1 MKLRGIYPIVPTPF
15 FDSGAVDEESID
27 KVTGFMAE
35 RGVQGLAV
43 LGALGEGHKLDE
55 SERTQVIERF
65 KEALPA
71 GLGLVAGVRA
81 AATDLA
87 VRMAQKASR
96 LGADALLLGPL
107 PVQNDKALHTYY
119 QKVSDAVDVP
129 VIVHDFPA
137 ATGIT
142 MTPELIADIFKTCG
156 SVQYI
161 KLEDPPTGPK
171 MDAVWA
177 LTGKELEVFGA
188 LGGMY
193 AFEELDRG
201 AIGIMTGFAYPELLV
216 IMTGFAYPELLVE
229 LYRRYDSGDTNG
241 AAQLFYDI
249 LPLIRLEFQPGIGVS
264 LRKHIL
270 VRRGVFTS
278 AYVRHPGPQADAKT
292 LEHLF
297 RIVDHI
303 RKRGYK
309 ISDAYNGLQE
319 SL

>member
-1 MKLRGIYPIVPTPF
+1 MLDKDISSHYNYQSSAEEMKMRLKGIYPIVPTPF
-15 FDSGAVDEESID
+15 FSSGVVDTESID
-27 KVTGFMAE
+27 KVTSFMAK
-35 RGVQGLAV
+35 RGVHGLAV

-55 SERTQVIERF
+55 SERSQVIERYRN
-65 KEALPA
+65 ALPD
-71 GLGLVAGVRA
+71 GLGLVVGVRA

-87 VRMAQKASR
+87 VRMAQNASR

-107 PVQNDKALHTYY
+107 TVQNDKALHTYY

-177 LTGKELEVFGA
+177 LTGKDLEIFGA
-188 LGGMY
+188 LGGMF

-201 AIGIMTGFAYPELLV
+201 AVG

-229 LYRRYDSGDTNG
+229 LYRRYGSGDTDG

-264 LRKHIL
+264 LRKNIL
-270 VRRGVFTS
+270 VSRGVFKS
-278 AYVRHPGPQADAKT
+278 AYVRHPGLQADAKT

-303 RKRGYK
+303 KKRGYE
-309 ISDAYNGLQE
+309 ISDE
-319 SL
+319 

>member
-1 MKLRGIYPIVPTPF
+1 MKLKGIYPIVPTPF
-15 FDSGAVDEESID
+15 LDSGAIDMESVDM
-27 KVTGFMAE
+27 VTGFMAK
-35 RGVQGLAV
+35 RRVHGLAV

-55 SERTQVIERF
+55 SERAQIVERF
-65 KEALPA
+65 RAALPD
-71 GLGLVAGVRA
+71 GLGLVVGVRA

-87 VRMAQKASR
+87 MRMAQHASQ

-107 PVQNDKALHTYY
+107 PVQNDKALRTYY
-119 QKVSDAVDVP
+119 QRVSNAVDVP
-129 VIVHDFPA
+129 VIIHDYPA

-142 MTPELIADIFKTCG
+142 MTAELIADIFKTCRM
-156 SVQYI
+156 VEYI

-177 LTGKELEVFGA
+177 LTGKDLEVFGA

-201 AIGIMTGFAYPELLV
+201 AVG

-229 LYRRYDSGDTNG
+229 LYNRYQKGDTDG
-241 AAQLFYDI
+241 AAQLFYDF

-264 LRKHIL
+264 LRKNIL
-270 VRRGVFTS
+270 VKRGVFNS

-297 RIVDHI
+297 RIVDHL
-303 RKRGYK
+303 KERGYEL
-309 ISDAYNGLQE
+309 SD
-319 SL
+319 

>member
-1 MKLRGIYPIVPTPF
+1 MRLQGIYPIVPTPF
-15 FDSGAVDEESID
+15 LSSGAIDLESVD
-27 KVTGFMAE
+27 KLTHFMVE

-65 KEALPA
+65 RAALPNN
-71 GLGLVAGVRA
+71 LGLVVGVRA

-87 VRMAQKASR
+87 MRMAQTAGQ
-96 LGADALLLGPL
+96 LGADALLLGPF
-107 PVQNDKALHTYY
+107 PVQNDKALFTYY
-119 QKVSDAVDVP
+119 QKVSDAVNVP
-129 VIVHDFPA
+129 TIIHDYPA

-142 MTPELIADIFKTCG
+142 MSPELIAKIFDACQ

-201 AIGIMTGFAYPELLV
+201 AVG

-229 LYRRYDSGDTNG
+229 LYRRYRDGDIDG
-241 AAQLFYDI
+241 AAQIFYDF
-249 LPLIRLEFQPGIGVS
+249 LPLNRLEFQPGIGVS
-264 LRKHIL
+264 LRKEIL
-270 VRRGVFTS
+270 VKRGVFKS
-278 AYVRHPGPQADAKT
+278 AHVRHPGPQADEKT

-297 RIVDHI
+297 RVVEHLQ
-303 RKRGYK
+303 KRGYDL
-309 ISDAYNGLQE
+309 SD
-319 SL
+319 

>member
-1 MKLRGIYPIVPTPF
+1 MELKGIYPIVPTPF
-15 FDSGAVDEESID
+15 LDSGAVDLESVDRITAFVV
-27 KVTGFMAE
+27 K
-35 RGVQGLAV
+35 RGVHGLAV

-65 KEALPA
+65 RSAVPD
-71 GLGLVAGVRA
+71 GLGLVVGVRA

-87 VRMAQKASR
+87 VRMAQHAFE

-119 QKVSDAVDVP
+119 QKVSGAVRVP
-129 VIVHDFPA
+129 VIIHDYPA

-142 MTPELIADIFKTCG
+142 MTPELIADIFKSCDN
-156 SVQYI
+156 VQYI

-177 LTGKELEVFGA
+177 LAGRDLRIFGA

-201 AIGIMTGFAYPELLV
+201 AVG

-229 LYRRYDSGDTNG
+229 LYRRFNGGDVEG

-249 LPLIRLEFQPGIGVS
+249 LPLSRLEFQPGIGVS
-264 LRKHIL
+264 IRKNVL
-270 VRRGVFTS
+270 VKRGVFKT

-292 LEHLF
+292 LEHLY
-297 RIVDHI
+297 RIVDHLK
-303 RKRGYK
+303 KRGYE
-309 ISDAYNGLQE
+309 ISD
-319 SL
+319 

>member
-1 MKLRGIYPIVPTPF
+1 MQLKGNYPIVPTPF
-15 FDSGAVDEESID
+15 SDSGAVDMDSID
-27 KVTGFMAE
+27 KVTSFMVK
-35 RGVQGLAV
+35 RGVHGLAV

-65 KEALPA
+65 GDALPD
-71 GLGLVAGVRA
+71 GLGLVVGVRA

-87 VRMAQKASR
+87 VRMAQHASR
-96 LGADALLLGPL
+96 LGADAWLLGPL
-107 PVQNDKALHTYY
+107 TVQNDKALHVYY
-119 QKVSDAVDVP
+119 QRVSGAVDVP
-129 VIVHDFPA
+129 VIIHDYPA

-142 MTPELIADIFKTCG
+142 MTPELIADIFKTC
-156 SVQYI
+156 SNVQYV

-177 LTGKELEVFGA
+177 LTGKNLEIFGA
-188 LGGMY
+188 LGGMF

-201 AIGIMTGFAYPELLV
+201 AVG

-229 LYRRYDSGDTNG
+229 LYRRYSSGDTDG

-264 LRKHIL
+264 LRKNIL
-270 VRRGVFTS
+270 VSRGVFKST
-278 AYVRHPGPQADAKT
+278 YVRHPGPQADAKT

-303 RKRGYK
+303 KKRGYE
-309 ISDAYNGLQE
+309 ISDE
-319 SL
+319 

>member
-1 MKLRGIYPIVPTPF
+1 MKMKLRGIYPIVPTPF

-129 VIVHDFPA
+129 VIVHDFP
-137 ATGIT
+137 
-142 MTPELIADIFKTCG
+142 
-156 SVQYI
+156 
-161 KLEDPPTGPK
+161 PTGPK

-201 AIGIMTGFAYPELLV
+201 AIG

-303 RKRGYK
+303 RERGYE
-309 ISDAYNGLQE
+309 ISDA
-319 SL
+319 

>member
-1 MKLRGIYPIVPTPF
+1 MKLKGIYPIVPTPF
-15 FDSGAVDEESID
+15 LSSGAVDMESID
-27 KVTGFMAE
+27 KVTGFMAM

-65 KEALPA
+65 RAALPD
-71 GLGLVAGVRA
+71 GLGLVVGVRA

-87 VRMAQKASR
+87 VRMAQHASR

-107 PVQNDKALHTYY
+107 PVQNDKVLCTYY
-119 QKVSDAVDVP
+119 QKVSDAVNVP
-129 VIVHDFPA
+129 VIIHDYPA

-142 MTPELIADIFKTCG
+142 MTPELIAEIFKTCS
-156 SVQYI
+156 SVEYI

-177 LTGKELEVFGA
+177 LTGKDLEVFGA
-188 LGGMY
+188 LGGLF

-201 AIGIMTGFAYPELLV
+201 AVG

-229 LYRRYDSGDTNG
+229 LYRRYRSGDTDG
-241 AAQLFYDI
+241 AAELFYDI
-249 LPLIRLEFQPGIGVS
+249 LPLNRLEFQPGIGVS
-264 LRKHIL
+264 LRKNIL
-270 VRRGVFTS
+270 VKRGVFTS

-297 RIVDHI
+297 RIVDHLK
-303 RKRGYK
+303 KRGYE
-309 ISDAYNGLQE
+309 ISDR
-319 SL
+319 